1 MTIEAPLVFLD
12 TETTGL
18 ALTDDI
24 WEFSAIRRDP
34 NGIETGCGMFIE
46 HSAEKAARLPERFRA
61 DLERRYNPPFVLT
74 QKEAAREIA
83 SFLAPSPS
91 GQKVHIV
98 GAVPSFDTER
108 IALLLARF
116 GHKPEWHHHLI
127 DVEALMVGHLAAT
140 GVSVALPWRSDDLSL
155 AIGVQPPP
163 EDLRHTAT
171 ADALWTMRIWDRIT
185 STEGDQP
192 Q

>member
-18 ALTDDI
+18 DLTDDI

-74 QKEAAREIA
+74 QEVRSENTWT
-83 SFLAPSPS
+83 P
-91 GQKVHIV
+91 
-98 GAVPSFDTER
+98 
-108 IALLLARF
+108 ALLIERQKRL
-116 GHKPEWHHHLI
+116 
-127 DVEALMVGHLAAT
+127 VGVLEKH
-140 GVSVALPWRSDDLSL
+140 WSL
-155 AIGVQPPP
+155 AVLPTDSVSKAPDIT
-163 EDLRHTAT
+163 TAT
-171 ADALWTMRIWDRIT
+171 Q
-185 STEGDQP
+185 GQV
-192 Q
+192 

>member
-18 ALTDDI
+18 DLTDDI

-91 GQKVHIV
+91 GQKAHIV
-98 GAVPSFDTER
+98 GAVPNFDTER
-108 IALLLARF
+108 LALLLNAHGITPRWHYH
-116 GHKPEWHHHLI
+116 HKL
-127 DVEALMVGHLAAT
+127 LF
-140 GVSVALPWRSDDLSL
+140 
-155 AIGVQPPP
+155 
-163 EDLRHTAT
+163 LRK
-171 ADALWTMRIWDRIT
+171 
-185 STEGDQP
+185 
-192 Q
+192 

>member
-18 ALTDDI
+18 DLTDDI

-34 NGIETGCGMFIE
+34 SGIETGCGMFIE

-74 QKEAAREIA
+74 QEDAAREIA
-83 SFLAPSPS
+83 RFLAPSPS
-91 GQKVHIV
+91 GQKAHIV
-98 GAVPSFDTER
+98 GAVPNFDTER

-127 DVEALMVGHLAAT
+127 DVGDPHCHGERLPLDLHGERRLAREVHHHAGRDLVCGVPLAVVHQHTPQPASGDAPLTRPTHLLHA
-140 GVSVALPWRSDDLSL
+140 
-155 AIGVQPPP
+155 
-163 EDLRHTAT
+163 
-171 ADALWTMRIWDRIT
+171 
-185 STEGDQP
+185 
-192 Q
+192 